1 VTAMPVLWRNPSEN
15 IDSSLTARKLLF
27 NVILLHLSEESRD
40 ILKNQGLN
48 KLINEVMN
56 KYQRPLFDYL
66 SFWKYLDLYFLE
78 IVISSKFDGKLNLP
92 IIRNEILKLFINEN
106 TNLMHLLIPQYFD
119 YQLHLIPGAEYCL
132 SRLDSLHC
140 HADIDQ
146 SIMEGFAR
154 ICKLIK
160 KLSLVNVNYCTNNSG
175 IIKLI
180 EEQKKLNDVSFD
192 DDGVEHGSFYVRKSF
207 EESLIKHSDSVQ
219 YLRISWI
226 PVTRILSCLVNLI
239 SLNIAQI
246 ESNMACW
253 SNIENVTFPLLKI
266 LKVHQFPSDI
276 LVNLIKNTKGG
287 LSEICI
293 CYDGIDS
300 ESLFRVIG
308 QSCPNLIYLE
318 ISLYDNI
325 NSFIP
330 VFESLLINCQFL
342 SGFIIDMEDNYFGEF
357 NWCELFI
364 VLAKSSPINLFKFK
378 FYSKWGFKL
387 EDMELFL
394 KSWEGK
400 NPLLLEMSFCVVR
413 DEDKFEDL
421 LKYFMEKGMI
431 EYYSIGGGR
440 INENFEWI

>member
-1 VTAMPVLWRNPSEN
+1 MPVLWRNPSEN

-40 ILKNQGLN
+40 ILKNQGVN

-78 IVISSKFDGKLNLP
+78 IVISSKFDGQLNLP

-140 HADIDQ
+140 HADLDQ
-146 SIMEGFAR
+146 SILEGFAR

-192 DDGVEHGSFYVRKSF
+192 DDGVEHGSFY
-207 EESLIKHSDSVQ
+207 
-219 YLRISWI
+219 
-226 PVTRILSCLVNLI
+226 
-239 SLNIAQI
+239 
-246 ESNMACW
+246 
-253 SNIENVTFPLLKI
+253 
-266 LKVHQFPSDI
+266 
-276 LVNLIKNTKGG
+276 
-287 LSEICI
+287 
-293 CYDGIDS
+293 
-300 ESLFRVIG
+300 
-308 QSCPNLIYLE
+308 
-318 ISLYDNI
+318 
-325 NSFIP
+325 
-330 VFESLLINCQFL
+330 
-342 SGFIIDMEDNYFGEF
+342 
-357 NWCELFI
+357 
-364 VLAKSSPINLFKFK
+364 
-378 FYSKWGFKL
+378 WGFKL